1 MTKSGESVGKL
12 IERQKQSEESM
23 VRVVRALED
32 KVNNAAAKLLL
43 AELRLDSSKHAQI
56 CQEILKFVK
65 RDVPEMLWDARIES
79 FVDMAVVKKE
89 LERHIKL
96 EEAMLKDVE
105 KTIATTKDE
114 ALRLLLSHM
123 AEDEKKHH
131 RNIQMIIRKSYVLA
145 P

>member
-23 VRVVRALED
+23 VRVVKALED